1 MSIIKSD
8 DRPTLSHK
16 IQNALKTIC
25 NDGALCESISLLA
38 VGCVAFVTMGV
49 ALSSIMY

>member
-25 NDGALCESISLLA
+25 NDGALCESVSLLF
-38 VGCVAFVTMGV
+38 VGFVAFVTMGV